1 MSGPGLYEKVLGAVA
16 AGAALPRARIKASAS
31 VVPWRRRRGALEVFW
46 VERSPELAFM
56 GGWFAFPGGGR
67 SRADA
72 EVSTTGSPAGAALG
86 PPEAGMPAEVLAG
99 VELEPVLAGGIAAT
113 ALRELFE
120 ETGILPLRSAAPGF
134 DPEADRH
141 RLLAGETAFPALV
154 EARRLD
160 LDLERLVYAGR
171 WLTPPL
177 GPIRFDNRFFLL
189 EWPPEEGRQPRVVP
203 GELASG
209 EWVEP
214 REAYPRWREEGILA
228 APPILHILRV
238 LDEEGP
244 SGGLERL
251 RNPVETNLG
260 PHRRIEFRPHVL
272 LFPLPTPTLPPAAY
286 TNAYIVG
293 RERAVLV
300 DPGASDPA
308 VIDGLVAAIRQLE
321 SGPEGLRVSEIWLT
335 HHHPDH
341 VGGVERARNRL
352 DLPVCAH
359 HLTGERLAA
368 RGIALD
374 RELADG
380 QRFRHGSGPNDFLRV
395 VHTPGHDRGH
405 LVFLEEAGGA
415 LIAGDLVAG
424 IGTIVIDPPEGDMTD
439 YLASLEKTAALAPAT
454 LFPSHGPT
462 IRDARGKLAEYSRHR
477 VWREDRIETAWGD
490 GVHETGPLLDRVY
503 DDVQPI
509 ARPLAARQ
517 LEAHLIRLRALGRI
531 DAGDA

>member
-31 VVPWRRRRGALEVFW
+31 VVPWRRRGDALEVFW

-72 EVSTTGSPAGAALG
+72 EVEMNGAPTGADLG
-86 PPEAGMPAEVLAG
+86 PPDGGMPAGVLAG
-99 VELEPVLAGGIAAT
+99 IELESVLAGGIAAT

-120 ETGILPLRSAAPGF
+120 ETGVLPLRSAAPGF
-134 DPEADRH
+134 DREADRH

-154 EARRLD
+154 AAHRLD

-177 GPIRFDNRFFLL
+177 GPVRFDNRFFLL
-189 EWPPEEGRQPRVVP
+189 EWPVDEAPQPRVVP

-209 EWVEP
+209 EWIEP
-214 REAYPRWREEGILA
+214 GEARRRWREEGILA
-228 APPILHILRV
+228 APPILHFLRV
-238 LDEEGP
+238 LEEEGLP
-244 SGGLERL
+244 GGLERL
-251 RNPVETNLG
+251 RSPVETNLG

-272 LFPLPTPTLPPAAY
+272 LFPLPTPTLPPAAH
-286 TNAYIVG
+286 TNAYVVG

-300 DPGASDPA
+300 DPGAPDPA
-308 VIDGLVAAIRQLE
+308 VIDGLVAAIRRLE
-321 SGPEGLRVSEIWLT
+321 SSPEGPRVTEIWLT

-341 VGGVERARNRL
+341 VGGVERARSRL
-352 DLPVCAH
+352 GLPVCAH
-359 HLTGERLAA
+359 RLTGERLAA

-380 QRFRHGSGPNDFLRV
+380 ERLRHGPGPEDLLRV
-395 VHTPGHDRGH
+395 VHTPGHARGH
-405 LVFLEEAGGA
+405 LVFLEESGGS
-415 LIAGDLVAG
+415 LVAGDLVAG

-439 YLASLEKTAALAPAT
+439 YLASLEKAAALAPTT
-454 LFPSHGPT
+454 LFPAHGPT
-462 IRDARGKLAEYSRHR
+462 IRDARGKLAEYARHR
-477 VWREDRIETAWGD
+477 AWREDRIEDAWRD
-490 GVHETGPLLDRVY
+490 GIHETGPLLDRVY
-503 DDVQPI
+503 DDVEPI

-531 DAGDA
+531 DGGDA